1 MWPQRELLDRL
12 ALELP
17 IVQAPMAGANDA
29 TLAIAASR
37 GGALG
42 SIPCATL
49 APERIEQEVARFR
62 EHATG
67 PLNLNFFCHL
77 PSPPD
82 PSAEAA
88 WRERLAPFYR
98 EAGLDPEQ
106 AAPASQRTPFD
117 DIQCALVE
125 RLRPEV
131 VSFHFGLPDAP
142 LLARVKATGATVMA
156 STTTVAEGR
165 WLATNGADIIIAQGL
180 EAGGHR
186 GVFLEDTRAD
196 TVADAM
202 ARQPGTF
209 ALVPQLVD
217 AIDRPVIAAG
227 GIGDAR
233 GVAAAFALGAC
244 SVQLGTYYL
253 ATPESLISDI
263 HRAALT
269 EARDDNTVV
278 TRLFSGRPARG
289 LVNRV
294 IHELGPLS
302 PSAPPFPTA
311 GGALAP
317 LKQAAEARGHGDFSS
332 LWAGQAAALA
342 PHGDAETLTRRL
354 GDETLARFQ
363 ALAPR

>member
-1 MWPQRELLDRL
+1 
-12 ALELP
+12 
-17 IVQAPMAGANDA
+17 
-29 TLAIAASR
+29 
-37 GGALG
+37 
-42 SIPCATL
+42 
-49 APERIEQEVARFR
+49 
-62 EHATG
+62 
-67 PLNLNFFCHL
+67 
-77 PSPPD
+77 
-82 PSAEAA
+82 
-88 WRERLAPFYR
+88 
-98 EAGLDPEQ
+98 
-106 AAPASQRTPFD
+106 
-117 DIQCALVE
+117 
-125 RLRPEV
+125 
-131 VSFHFGLPDAP
+131 
-142 LLARVKATGATVMA
+142 MA
-156 STTTVAEGR
+156 SATTVAEGR

-186 GVFLEDTRAD
+186 GAFLEDTRAD

-244 SVQLGTYYL
+244 GVQLGTYYL

-263 HRAALT
+263 HRAALA

-278 TRLFSGRPARG
+278 TRLFSGRPARS

-294 IHELGPLS
+294 IRELGPLS
-302 PSAPPFPTA
+302 PAAPPFPTA

-317 LKQAAEARGHGDFSS
+317 LKQAAETQGRGDFSS

-354 GDETLARFQ
+354 GDETLVRLQ
-363 ALAPR
+363 ALATD